1 MKTTVLTM
9 TKYSDPNDG
18 ITMTEWEFKEYVEAW
33 VEKSLMIK
41 QQKENDEQG
50 STSSPT
56 ENNNGSNLAS

>member
-1 MKTTVLTM
+1 M

-41 QQKENDEQG
+41 QQKEKDD
-50 STSSPT
+50 SRPD
-56 ENNNGSNLAS
+56 